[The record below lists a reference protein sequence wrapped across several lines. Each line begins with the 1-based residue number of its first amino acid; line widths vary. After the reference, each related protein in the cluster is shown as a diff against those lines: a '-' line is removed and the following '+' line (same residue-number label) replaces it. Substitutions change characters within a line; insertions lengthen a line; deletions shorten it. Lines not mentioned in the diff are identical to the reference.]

1 MNDSELLSAYVHEGS
16 QDAFAELVR
25 HHVGLVYSAAL
36 RHLREPSVA
45 EEVTQK
51 VFCVLAEKA
60 GSIRDPRVLSAWL
73 HRTSRQLSLH
83 HLRTEQRRFRREQ
96 AAAMNLITH
105 DYDGDERWKQLE
117 PVLDEALESLG
128 ETDRAALLLRFF
140 EARPM
145 AEVGQALG
153 VSEAAAKMRVGR
165 ALEKLRGRF
174 VRQGIACTVAG
185 LALLLERK
193 ALASPSEGLLTA
205 LLAVKR
211 IAPPMIVSTP
221 GAFLSILQQTLGNL
235 SLATSAT
242 LVVFGLAGLFLA
254 VSWARHRTV
263 APSAPE
269 SPVAEQVSQAS
280 PVSEATGLAL
290 AEVGP
295 GRLRL
300 TVLDDETSAP
310 LPGVQIRARE
320 LASHGFSTDVVT
332 DIHGECVVPKPV
344 DDASDFYFRLM
355 VRNEGYVTTTVSW
368 SRFQLDDI
376 QDIPVERV
384 IRLRRGNRIGGWI
397 RNASGESI
405 PGATVTIQGM
415 GSFNGGS
422 PQERGWLEDG
432 GTETVV
438 ADAAGRWGFSGLPAN
453 WSQSE
458 FHVSGSGC
466 VPTDFRTE
474 ANDRGSQMAR
484 VASADLLAES
494 AVFTLEKGR
503 RLSGRVVD
511 ERGLPV
517 AGARIV
523 QDRHWDD
530 AHRRTESGADGT
542 FEFANLSS
550 GPTVLFTQASGH
562 SPSITPIEGSSSSP
576 VVITL
581 SPGGIVRGRVLDE
594 DRQPVPMAVISQVN
608 GHTHPV
614 SFPIELKT
622 DPQGRFVWDQSP
634 PEGVAVSVFKAGFK
648 AAEVSLAVDG
658 TESEIVLT
666 PRKAPA
672 RTRVRGSVI
681 DDTTESPVDSFEVM
695 ISTAVELG
703 ETRMTKVGAN
713 GAFVMNL
720 PHPGGDLEIRA
731 PGFTPVRRA
740 LELQGESEVALEFRL
755 VAADGWSGVV
765 LRPEGQPAA
774 GAEVAL
780 STFNRLSILGDRR
793 FAYPEQGNVTTA
805 NSEGA
810 FHFEPEAPELESGR
824 VLIAV
829 HAEGYAE
836 ADADRWPAG
845 GTLQLQRWGRIE
857 GVLRNR
863 SEYPETLKI
872 QISRRGWNPWMQGI
886 VGVDHF
892 MGEPDSRGH
901 FTFESLP
908 PGFYTVGHLPG
919 GSGSFDK
926 RATVRVLPGQ
936 TTRLEFGE
944 EGIGIV
950 GRLATTNLPPNFDY
964 RHSSGTLERKQTR
977 PVDLP
982 RLRGSDFKDTA
993 AYEKAQ
999 RMHTVK
1005 LVAYWQSAEGLS
1017 AWMDQRKYAVRFEPD
1032 GSWVADDIPP
1042 GEYILRVI
1050 VRSAPP
1056 TERGSM
1062 KILDSTE
1069 TISVPTASTGTP
1081 GHRVDLGSIPL
1092 ATWRGTP

>member
-1 MNDSELLSAYVHEGS
+1 MNDAELLRAYLREGS

-36 RHLREPSVA
+36 RHLQEPSVA

-60 GSIRDPRVLSAWL
+60 GSIRDPRVLSTWL

-105 DYDGDERWKQLE
+105 HHDGDERWKQLE
-117 PVLDEALESLG
+117 PLLDEALESLG

-174 VRQGIACTVAG
+174 VRQGIACTAPG
-185 LALLLERK
+185 LALLFERK
-193 ALASPSEGLLTA
+193 ALASPSAGLLTA

-211 IAPPMIVSTP
+211 ISSPVIVSAP
-221 GAFLSILQQTLGNL
+221 GAILSTLRQTLGNL

-242 LVVFGLAGLFLA
+242 LVVFGLVGLFLT
-254 VSWARHRTV
+254 VNWARHRTV

-280 PVSEATGLAL
+280 SVPEATGLAS
-290 AEVGP
+290 AEAGP

-300 TVLDDETSAP
+300 TVLDDETSAS

-320 LASHGFSTDVVT
+320 LASREFSADVVT
-332 DIHGECVVPKPV
+332 DVHGECVVPKPT
-344 DDASDFYFRLM
+344 AEAPDFYFRLM
-355 VRNEGYVTTTVSW
+355 VRHEGYVSTTVSW
-368 SRFQLDDI
+368 SRFQLDDVR
-376 QDIPVERV
+376 DIPVERV
-384 IRLRRGNRIGGWI
+384 IRLKRGLRIGGWV
-397 RNASGESI
+397 RGADGKAI
-405 PGATVTIQGM
+405 PGATVTVQGREA
-415 GSFNGGS
+415 FNRGT
-422 PQERGWLEDG
+422 PQERGWLEEG

-438 ADAAGRWGFSGLPAN
+438 ADAAGRWGISGLPAN

-458 FHVSGSGC
+458 FHVSGSGW
-466 VPTDFRTE
+466 VPADFGTE
-474 ANDRGSQMAR
+474 ANDRGSQLVR
-484 VASADLLAES
+484 VVTADLLAES

-511 ERGLPV
+511 EQGLPV

-550 GPTVLFTQASGH
+550 GLAVLFTQASGH
-562 SPSITPIEGSSSSP
+562 SPAMTPIDGLSTSP

-581 SPGGIVRGRVLDE
+581 SPGGVVRGRVLAE
-594 DRQPVPMAVISQVN
+594 DRQPVPLAEISQVV
-608 GHTHPV
+608 GPTHLV
-614 SFPIELKT
+614 SFPIALKT
-622 DPQGRFVWDQSP
+622 DAQGRFVWDQAP
-634 PEGVAVSVFKAGFK
+634 PEGVAVSVFKAGFLPK
-648 AAEVSLAVDG
+648 EVSLAVG
-658 TESEIVLT
+658 NTESEVVLK
-666 PRKAPA
+666 PWSSPA
-672 RTRVRGSVI
+672 RTRVRGSVV
-681 DDTTESPVDSFEVM
+681 DEATGSPVDAFEVI
-695 ISTAVELG
+695 ISMEGATGSSRAIKAGADGVFVVSLPQPGGNLEVRSPGFAPTQRTVELRG
-703 ETRMTKVGAN
+703 EA
-713 GAFVMNL
+713 
-720 PHPGGDLEIRA
+720 
-731 PGFTPVRRA
+731 
-740 LELQGESEVALEFRL
+740 EVTLEFRL
-755 VAADGWSGVV
+755 AASDGWSGIV
-765 LRPEGQPAA
+765 LRPDGQPAA

-780 STFNRLSILGDRR
+780 STFGRRAILGNRR

-824 VLIAV
+824 LLIAV
-829 HAEGYAE
+829 HTEGYAE
-836 ADADRWPAG
+836 ADADRWSEG
-845 GTLQLQRWGRIE
+845 GTLQLQPWGRIE

-863 SEYPETLKI
+863 SEYPEALKI
-872 QISRRGWNPWMQGI
+872 RISRRGWNPWMQGI
-886 VGVDHF
+886 QGVEHF
-892 MGEPDSRGH
+892 MGEPDSRGK
-901 FTFESLP
+901 FAFENLP
-908 PGFYTVGHLPG
+908 PGFYTVGHFPG
-919 GSGSFDK
+919 GGGSLSE

-936 TTRLEFGE
+936 TTRVEFGG
-944 EGIGIV
+944 EGIGIA
-950 GRLATTNLPPNFDY
+950 GRLATTNLPPDFDY
-964 RHSSGTLERKQTR
+964 RHSFGTLERKQTR

-982 RLRGSDFKDTA
+982 RLRGSDFKDPA
-993 AYEKAQ
+993 AYEQAQ

-1005 LVAYWQSAEGLS
+1005 LVAHWQSAEGLA
-1017 AWMDQRKYAVRFEPD
+1017 AWMEQRKYAVRFEPD
-1032 GSWVADDIPP
+1032 GTWVADDIPP
-1042 GEYILRVI
+1042 GQYTFRIIART
-1050 VRSAPP
+1050 APP
-1056 TERGSM
+1056 PERGSM
-1062 KILDSTE
+1062 TILDSVGA
-1069 TISVPTASTGTP
+1069 IAVPSPSTGTA

-1092 ATWRGTP
+1092 VGSRGTP